1 MPIVDNETDFQR
13 YIDFVRNS
21 PYAKPMQDPNWSK
34 IKNNWTSDYVYLEEN
49 KQIIAAL
56 SVIGIKNTNGKHF
69 LYAPRGPVCDF
80 WDFDLVERLIEEAAP
95 LKDKYDAFLLRI
107 DPEILFNEKI
117 IYEYQNRAYEF
128 RTYPLTN
135 HAFTQPRHNMVLDIN
150 FRDEDELLA
159 SFSTSCRRNIR
170 KAYKNKLKTIH
181 TKDLSEVDTFYE
193 LTKIM
198 AERQGIGHRPKDYF
212 QRLMEYMDGHIFTTY
227 YNDKALSSSLL
238 IPYNDKVYYLYAASS
253 NENRELMPNY
263 QMIWEEIKWT
273 MKNGYRYFDFGGVF
287 SLDIK
292 DGLYRFKEGFTRS
305 EGIYNFIGELDV
317 VYDEEKYQE
326 FIK

>member
-80 WDFDLVERLIEEAAP
+80 WDFDLVERLIKEAAP

-117 IYEYQNRAYEF
+117 IYEYQNRAYVF

-170 KAYKNKLKTIH
+170 KAYKNNLKTIH

-317 VYDEEKYQE
+317 VYDKEKYQE

>member
-80 WDFDLVERLIEEAAP
+80 WDFDLVERLIKEAAP

-150 FRDEDELLA
+150 FRDEDQLLA

>member
-49 KQIIAAL
+49 KQIIATL
-56 SVIGIKNTNGKHF
+56 SVIGIKNTDGKHF

-80 WDFDLVERLIEEAAP
+80 WDFDLVERLIKEAAP

-117 IYEYQNRAYEF
+117 IYEYQNRGYEF

-273 MKNGYRYFDFGGVF
+273 MKNDYRYFDFGGVF

-317 VYDEEKYQE
+317 VYDKEKYQE